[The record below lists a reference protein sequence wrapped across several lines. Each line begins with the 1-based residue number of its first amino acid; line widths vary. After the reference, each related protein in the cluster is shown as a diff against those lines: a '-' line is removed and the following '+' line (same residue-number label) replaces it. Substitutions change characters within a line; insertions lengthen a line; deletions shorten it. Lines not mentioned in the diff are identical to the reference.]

1 MMRKVMMIV
10 PLLLICLS
18 FENYVCSSMRSNRF
32 RLSLMLLKA
41 SNLNNKDNSNNS
53 SSVSSTNT
61 IGSQSNDIDC
71 TDGVCV
77 IKPKGATK
85 ISGSL
90 QDQVISDWK
99 EAIVTSEYDNQSIN
113 NKSITSIIDQEENA
127 SATTA
132 SNTTTASSSTPSPT
146 VEADKSQIDELI
158 KLGWSARD
166 AERALIASNND
177 LVSAAGL
184 LESEEEQAEELRGK
198 VEYSVRIN
206 PSTMIP
212 IYSSVCLL
220 YLSFHTRLCDQ

>member
-1 MMRKVMMIV
+1 MMIV
-10 PLLLICLS
+10 TLLLIYLS
-18 FENYVCSSMRSNRF
+18 FENYVCSSMSSNRF

-53 SSVSSTNT
+53 SSTNT
-61 IGSQSNDIDC
+61 IGSQSNGIDC

-99 EAIVTSEYDNQSIN
+99 EAIVTSEYGNQSIN
-113 NKSITSIIDQEENA
+113 NKSITSMIDQEEHA

-132 SNTTTASSSTPSPT
+132 SNTTTASSSIPSPA

-177 LVSAAGL
+177 LISAAGL
-184 LESEEEQAEELRGK
+184 LEGEEEQAEVLRGR
-198 VEYSVRIN
+198 VE
-206 PSTMIP
+206 
-212 IYSSVCLL
+212 LL
-220 YLSFHTRLCDQ
+220 CGGIDS